1 MTDTFASVISTAEQT
16 VIEQAARLAKTPAE
30 NRHVAYLPELMP
42 PWFVQAP
49 PALREALRSS
59 FRQWQA
65 TRRATSA
72 ILAQV
77 QPIEQFAEPLLRAA
91 LTARGWGEVDPRSY
105 GIKQVRLLSNLVLFF
120 ARQQV
125 KLVDT
130 VIQLAWPELLT
141 PESLELDLVSGITR
155 HSLLQAALQN
165 FERAETAEDGFDPGS
180 CLYQVSGEADVQ
192 HATFKPW
199 AFAAICRDL
208 DLGTQYQWHLSR
220 VFEPIDDNLAPEDS
234 NSRAYKVNVA
244 FSQNKRYEFT
254 SALHMAMM
262 KMEISPANYAFL
274 INLLAAPGAISS
286 RVPVVHSTLQIMAF
300 EVPGVMIFWPEGKP
314 ARQVQPCVLYL
325 PDSPNRA
332 FHEFESFQ
340 LLKAT
345 LWQWLKG
352 RNFAH
357 YFFQR
362 VPLRH
367 RAEFMRR
374 TDVKNMTWDS
384 LLLRRPPIINEPA
397 LMSESQHLLQ
407 REDPFVV
414 AWRLQL
420 VQIKDDARVLV
431 VPTEDED
438 SKTRLERQAC
448 FLNLGLSLLT
458 IALGFVPVLGE
469 VLLVTSVIQLGIDV
483 YEGISAWQQGDRV
496 AALEYLFD
504 VAQNI
509 TLTAGPATL
518 RPAPLVDALVPVR
531 LVTGQRRLWR
541 PDLTPYAMPKNS
553 LAGLL
558 PDAQGLYSVG
568 ERQFI
573 RLEDKVYGVKV
584 DPQTLK
590 GHIQHPHDPQAYT
603 PRIEHNGSGA
613 WVHELEDPMHWSS
626 SQLLRRLG
634 PEARGIGDAGARQAL
649 AVSNTDEGML
659 RKLYLEHLPLP
670 AMLSDSLTRI
680 RLNEMIE
687 SFIVQMQQG
696 GNRWADNAEMQLD
709 LITRLPGWPPDR
721 VLRVVDIQGTT
732 LREYGPDLAPAH
744 PRLQIVESQIR
755 NGDLLKVTLEC
766 LSTAQVEALLG
777 QAIEGLQQ
785 QLQALARQLGEQAAA
800 TRGELL
806 ARLYDAQDAVPE
818 QAQALKNQF
827 PGLPGVVLQELLH
840 HLSAAR
846 LGVDDSAGRLPLH
859 VLEEARSYT
868 RALRLNRALEG
879 LGFDALSNADSLRLA
894 WKTLPDVPGW
904 PASLRLVI
912 RDKASGTV
920 LDSVGSDSA
929 LYSHELFKSA
939 DGYEFHGTASQDV
952 YRSPDL
958 LECVLQSLTPAQRQS
973 LGLPLAEPLAA
984 LRARIAARAAS
995 YRENSAVALG
1005 MQPVKPWFKSPLRLA
1020 DGRLGYTLGG
1030 RSGHMLETE
1039 RTHLLKDLVSEL
1051 FPLMDETQAGQFL
1064 YRLKLTPELTTRALA
1079 RLKVELQT
1087 LRNDLEQWEKAT
1099 VWTQPAEGP
1108 RVPVP
1113 VPVKRAMSQA
1123 LIRTWRRQTE
1133 TLSLG
1138 DYTGHV
1144 LDLNAW
1150 PVDCLPELSADFGH
1164 VGTLRLHN
1172 SPNGRFA
1179 NRFLER
1185 CPNVRVLS
1193 LVNCQ
1198 LLELPTAI
1206 SGMHELIDLDL
1217 HGNRIELNDRST
1229 SILAGLNK
1237 LQSLNLVGNTLGR
1250 RISVRRMTGLVHLRL
1265 RYTGLQ
1271 TWPEGV
1277 EALTGL
1283 QTLDLRDNAITR
1295 IPQEVLT
1302 AQRAALNRV
1311 THLHDNPLSADSLRR
1326 LESYRRSEGIDF
1338 GIMPGRQHVMPVR
1351 GIFHWASQPT
1361 FQQNDIWRDLSSL
1374 ERSADFFRVIEDLSA
1389 SSQYLHGRESLSRRV
1404 WAMLNA
1410 MHAHGELRDELFEV
1424 SANPNTCA
1432 DGIPMIFADLEL
1444 RHQIFIA
1451 QSTVNTESKLLTLGQ
1466 GLFRLELLDKHVRSV
1481 IEGRVAQVHAEQS
1494 EYVRQLQ
1501 TLVDAVSADFAS
1513 GPVADMTPLE
1523 QQGVAYRLGTR
1534 QAMRLAQRLS
1544 PADLQARIER
1554 IDPLEVQMF
1563 YQVNLARQLGLP
1575 ARPTSMIFERMAN
1588 VTPQQLE
1595 IARLHVVSEDTLETR
1610 TAYIEK
1616 QGFWAGFLE
1625 KKYPEAFSAADAPLH
1640 ERMQMIY
1647 IAREG
1652 MSSQDYVAQTQAVGQ
1667 SRQQVREALI
1677 ARLTRAEIEKYP
1689 FSEPGA

>member
-1 MTDTFASVISTAEQT
+1 M
-16 VIEQAARLAKTPAE
+16 
-30 NRHVAYLPELMP
+30 
-42 PWFVQAP
+42 
-49 PALREALRSS
+49 
-59 FRQWQA
+59 
-65 TRRATSA
+65 
-72 ILAQV
+72 
-77 QPIEQFAEPLLRAA
+77 
-91 LTARGWGEVDPRSY
+91 
-105 GIKQVRLLSNLVLFF
+105 
-120 ARQQV
+120 
-125 KLVDT
+125 
-130 VIQLAWPELLT
+130 
-141 PESLELDLVSGITR
+141 
-155 HSLLQAALQN
+155 
-165 FERAETAEDGFDPGS
+165 
-180 CLYQVSGEADVQ
+180 
-192 HATFKPW
+192 
-199 AFAAICRDL
+199 
-208 DLGTQYQWHLSR
+208 
-220 VFEPIDDNLAPEDS
+220 
-234 NSRAYKVNVA
+234 
-244 FSQNKRYEFT
+244 
-254 SALHMAMM
+254 
-262 KMEISPANYAFL
+262 
-274 INLLAAPGAISS
+274 
-286 RVPVVHSTLQIMAF
+286 
-300 EVPGVMIFWPEGKP
+300 
-314 ARQVQPCVLYL
+314 
-325 PDSPNRA
+325 
-332 FHEFESFQ
+332 
-340 LLKAT
+340 
-345 LWQWLKG
+345 
-352 RNFAH
+352 
-357 YFFQR
+357 
-362 VPLRH
+362 
-367 RAEFMRR
+367 
-374 TDVKNMTWDS
+374 
-384 LLLRRPPIINEPA
+384 
-397 LMSESQHLLQ
+397 
-407 REDPFVV
+407 
-414 AWRLQL
+414 
-420 VQIKDDARVLV
+420 
-431 VPTEDED
+431 
-438 SKTRLERQAC
+438 
-448 FLNLGLSLLT
+448 
-458 IALGFVPVLGE
+458 
-469 VLLVTSVIQLGIDV
+469 
-483 YEGISAWQQGDRV
+483 
-496 AALEYLFD
+496 
-504 VAQNI
+504 
-509 TLTAGPATL
+509 
-518 RPAPLVDALVPVR
+518 
-531 LVTGQRRLWR
+531 
-541 PDLTPYAMPKNS
+541 
-553 LAGLL
+553 
-558 PDAQGLYSVG
+558 
-568 ERQFI
+568 
-573 RLEDKVYGVKV
+573 
-584 DPQTLK
+584 
-590 GHIQHPHDPQAYT
+590 
-603 PRIEHNGSGA
+603 
-613 WVHELEDPMHWSS
+613 
-626 SQLLRRLG
+626 
-634 PEARGIGDAGARQAL
+634 
-649 AVSNTDEGML
+649 
-659 RKLYLEHLPLP
+659 
-670 AMLSDSLTRI
+670 
-680 RLNEMIE
+680 
-687 SFIVQMQQG
+687 
-696 GNRWADNAEMQLD
+696 
-709 LITRLPGWPPDR
+709 
-721 VLRVVDIQGTT
+721 
-732 LREYGPDLAPAH
+732 
-744 PRLQIVESQIR
+744 
-755 NGDLLKVTLEC
+755 
-766 LSTAQVEALLG
+766 
-777 QAIEGLQQ
+777 
-785 QLQALARQLGEQAAA
+785 
-800 TRGELL
+800 
-806 ARLYDAQDAVPE
+806 
-818 QAQALKNQF
+818 
-827 PGLPGVVLQELLH
+827 
-840 HLSAAR
+840 
-846 LGVDDSAGRLPLH
+846 
-859 VLEEARSYT
+859 
-868 RALRLNRALEG
+868 
-879 LGFDALSNADSLRLA
+879 
-894 WKTLPDVPGW
+894 
-904 PASLRLVI
+904 I

-952 YRSPDL
+952 HRSPDL

-1206 SGMHELIDLDL
+1206 SVMHELIDLDL

-1265 RYTGLQ
+1265 RYTGLL

-1277 EALTGL
+1277 EALAGL

-1451 QSTVNTESKLLTLGQ
+1451 QSTVNTESKLLTLGH
-1466 GLFRLELLDKHVRSV
+1466 GLFRLELLDKYVRSV

-1501 TLVDAVSADFAS
+1501 TLVDSVSADFAS

-1640 ERMQMIY
+1640 ERMQVIY

>member
-77 QPIEQFAEPLLRAA
+77 QPIEEFAEPLLRAA

-208 DLGTQYQWHLSR
+208 YLGTQYQWHLSR

-286 RVPVVHSTLQIMAF
+286 RVPVVHSTL
-300 EVPGVMIFWPEGKP
+300 
-314 ARQVQPCVLYL
+314 
-325 PDSPNRA
+325 
-332 FHEFESFQ
+332 
-340 LLKAT
+340 
-345 LWQWLKG
+345 
-352 RNFAH
+352 
-357 YFFQR
+357 
-362 VPLRH
+362 
-367 RAEFMRR
+367 
-374 TDVKNMTWDS
+374 
-384 LLLRRPPIINEPA
+384 
-397 LMSESQHLLQ
+397 
-407 REDPFVV
+407 
-414 AWRLQL
+414 
-420 VQIKDDARVLV
+420 
-431 VPTEDED
+431 
-438 SKTRLERQAC
+438 LERQAC

-469 VLLVTSVIQLGIDV
+469 VLLVTSVIQLGVDV

-509 TLTAGPATL
+509 ALTAGPATL

-634 PEARGIGDAGARQAL
+634 PEARGVGDASARQAL
-649 AVSNTDEGML
+649 AVSNTEEGML

-670 AMLSDSLTRI
+670 ALLSDSLSRI
-680 RLNEMIE
+680 RLSEMIE

-696 GNRWADNAEMQLD
+696 GNRWADNPEMQLD

-859 VLEEARSYT
+859 VLEDARSYT

-894 WKTLPDVPGW
+894 WKTLPEVPGW

-1079 RLKVELQT
+1079 RLKGELQT

-1326 LESYRRSEGIDF
+1326 LESYRRSQGIDF

-1361 FQQNDIWRDLSSL
+1361 FQQNDIWHDLSSL

-1640 ERMQMIY
+1640 ERMQVIY